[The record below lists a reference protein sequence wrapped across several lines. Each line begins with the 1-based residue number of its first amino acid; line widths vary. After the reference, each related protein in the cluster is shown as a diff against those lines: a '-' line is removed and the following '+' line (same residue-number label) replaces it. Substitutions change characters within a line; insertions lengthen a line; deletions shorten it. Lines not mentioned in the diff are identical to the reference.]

1 MNSEFILWGVYIVQA
16 KKDKIKKLLE
26 NAALKVFS
34 QKGYLDTKM
43 SDIAKD
49 ANISVGNIYTYF
61 KNKED
66 LFYSVVPARH
76 VDFLRNYLVKAIHLY
91 NKSNLSPEDEIFISE
106 KFINVL
112 IKYRMHLIIIFEK
125 NKGTQYEKEKN
136 ELIQLLLEAKK
147 PYLKSDHKYY
157 NLCIEDNMKLMQII
171 ISNSFN
177 MILDL
182 LKEEISD
189 ESRKTIFKAINV
201 YRLYGITGLYK

>member
-1 MNSEFILWGVYIVQA
+1 
-16 KKDKIKKLLE
+16 
-26 NAALKVFS
+26 
-34 QKGYLDTKM
+34 M

-201 YRLYGITGLYK
+201 Y